1 MKALLRKLTL
11 PGSGGLTGTK
21 TKIAVGSAIFLLLL
35 AGGYWYNLAQMP
47 ARDIPQKLPPAPQVD
62 ADAIKPLLPR
72 DSIQA
77 IDDPQFVPADIAAP
91 SMKENE
97 RVIGVIINGDARAY
111 PIPILSVHEIINDVV
126 GGEPIAVTWC
136 PLCYTALVFSSK
148 IDRDSQILTF
158 GVSGNLLYNT
168 LVMYDRQTESLWS
181 QLYGASIEGPLSNET
196 LGIFP
201 SVHTDWKTWIS
212 QYPDSL
218 VLSKELTCAQFD
230 CGTYASNPR
239 GSYYVDPY
247 ASYYIMP
254 DEGVIDRQIP
264 REEVAMTSKKKVLGV
279 LVGAQARAYPYA
291 VLSEQPLINDT
302 INGVPVL
309 IWFDNDTQ
317 TGVAFVRRDDD
328 LVLTFVLSDDF
339 PDLVL
344 DIETR
349 SLWQPLSGI
358 AVAGPLKGQRLPS
371 LVVTSAFEFGW
382 YAYFPASETYPS
394 NE

>member
-1 MKALLRKLTL
+1 MKI
-11 PGSGGLTGTK
+11 G
-21 TKIAVGSAIFLLLL
+21 VGSAFVLILL
-35 AGGYWYNLAQMP
+35 AGGIWYSGAPEP
-47 ARDIPQKLPPAPQVD
+47 AKDIPQKLPPAPQIN
-62 ADAIKPLLPR
+62 ANAIKPLLPR
-72 DSIQA
+72 DSIRS
-77 IDDPQFVPADIAAP
+77 IDNPQFVSIEMAAP

-111 PIPILSVHEIINDVV
+111 PIPILSVHEIVNDVV

-136 PLCYTALVFSSK
+136 PLCYTALIFSRV

-158 GVSGNLLYNT
+158 GVSGKLLYNT

-181 QLYGASIEGPLSNET
+181 QLYGAAIEGSLSGET

-201 SVHTDWKTWIS
+201 SVHTDWQTWIS

-230 CGTYASNPR
+230 CGTYSSNPR
-239 GSYYVDPY
+239 GSYFVDPY

-254 DEGVIDRQIP
+254 DEGVIDSQIP
-264 REEVAMTSKKKVLGV
+264 REEVTMTSKKRVLGV
-279 LVGAQARAYPYA
+279 LVGGHARAYPYG
-291 VLSEQPLINDT
+291 VLSQQPLINDT
-302 INGVPVL
+302 INGVQVL
-309 IWFDNDTQ
+309 VWFDNDTQ
-317 TGVAFVRRDDD
+317 TGVAFVRRTDD
-328 LVLTFVLSDDF
+328 LVLTFKPSDEF
-339 PDLVL
+339 PDLIL
-344 DIETR
+344 DNETG
-349 SLWQPLSGI
+349 SLWQPLSGT
-358 AVAGPLKGQRLPS
+358 AVAGPLKGQRLPN